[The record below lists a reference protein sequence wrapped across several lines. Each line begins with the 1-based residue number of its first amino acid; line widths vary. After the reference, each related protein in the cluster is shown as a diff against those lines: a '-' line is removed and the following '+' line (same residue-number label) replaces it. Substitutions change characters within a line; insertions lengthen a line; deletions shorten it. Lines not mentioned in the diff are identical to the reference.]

1 MKKLSKGTVSS
12 PLGFKTNAL
21 CCGIRKKKA
30 DMALIYSIVR
40 AQAAGVFTK
49 NKVKA
54 APVEIDINHLRYN
67 AAQAIIA
74 NSGNANCCTGK
85 KGLDDSVTIITALSK
100 QLKLARRDILIASTG
115 VIGKYL
121 PLEKIT
127 KSIPK
132 LVKGLNFN
140 KAKAAAKAIM
150 TTDTFSKQIA
160 VELKIKNK
168 PIRIGAMAKGAG
180 MICPNMAT
188 MLCFITTDANINTAA
203 LKKALKAAVD
213 VSFNSISID
222 GQMSTNDTVIIMAN
236 GLAGNAQIKQ
246 DSREFKMFSNALL
259 FVCKELAKMIVRD
272 GEGATKFIEIL
283 VESARTKAQAET
295 AARAIADSLLV
306 KTMIAGNNPNWGRIP
321 AALGATGISMD
332 KNKLEISLQKKVV
345 FKNNKPAP
353 VNSSTLI
360 KLLKGKNISI
370 RVKLNSGNAAY
381 KFWSSD
387 LTEEYV
393 KVNMAYN

>member
-272 GEGATKFIEIL
+272 GEGATKLIEIL